1 MSRCELGHCGVIGA
15 SKSRKEESGSELQ
28 RSNYMEGK
36 KNREGKEKEREGKGD
51 PLDVVRKY
59 LFSS

>member
-1 MSRCELGHCGVIGA
+1 
-15 SKSRKEESGSELQ
+15 
-28 RSNYMEGK
+28 MEGK